1 MSLFSSLR
9 QVCCGVRTR
18 VLRGSRVL
26 NASHVDQLESA
37 LPTTHQCYDWRL
49 LYRLSRDGASLHT
62 LLLSARNH
70 TSYLLVVKVR
80 AASI

>member
-1 MSLFSSLR
+1 MFSSLY

-49 LYRLSRDGASLHT
+49 LYRLSRDGARYIPLSPLSPAELSPHLCCSL
-62 LLLSARNH
+62 
-70 TSYLLVVKVR
+70 
-80 AASI
+80 